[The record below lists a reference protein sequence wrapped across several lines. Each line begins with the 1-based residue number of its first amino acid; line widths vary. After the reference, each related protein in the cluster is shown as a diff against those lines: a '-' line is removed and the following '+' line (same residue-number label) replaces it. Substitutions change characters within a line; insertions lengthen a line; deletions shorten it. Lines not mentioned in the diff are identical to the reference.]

1 MSRDLKYEK
10 ANIELRRGK
19 VLELLSKGNS
29 QTEIAKTLNVS
40 NALISL
46 DLQYI
51 KEKAQKELET
61 HIEEKIPLEYTRAM
75 TGLNSIL
82 KKANETLEN
91 ATDTKT
97 KLQTMALLMEL
108 YKNIMT
114 LTTDG
119 GVVEQALKMVKVF
132 KPLPG
137 ETIPSAT
144 ESEIKSDNEDADI
157 IEESEDVPTE
167 QDLPKKKE

>member
-19 VLELLSKGNS
+19 VLELLSKGHS

-61 HIEEKIPLEYTRAM
+61 HIE
-75 TGLNSIL
+75 
-82 KKANETLEN
+82 
-91 ATDTKT
+91 
-97 KLQTMALLMEL
+97 
-108 YKNIMT
+108 
-114 LTTDG
+114 
-119 GVVEQALKMVKVF
+119 
-132 KPLPG
+132 
-137 ETIPSAT
+137 
-144 ESEIKSDNEDADI
+144 
-157 IEESEDVPTE
+157 
-167 QDLPKKKE
+167 